1 MIASERQLRVMFLI
15 MIWAGKALGGRMNM
29 QHDENEL
36 YVEDNLIKPVPRDPY
51 MYQTSE
57 KKEDPRWVSQVRPPA
72 KSKSSNLVLSLVST
86 LLGAIQSEQCLER
99 LLCEL
104 GWSLSE
110 VEAARVVVQL
120 AGVYVPPEHA
130 HLLAA
135 LRDAVLR
142 IASCS
147 QYRCG
152 KLPSRDEL

>member
-1 MIASERQLRVMFLI
+1 MIGNTM
-15 MIWAGKALGGRMNM
+15 GGRMNV
-29 QHDENEL
+29 QYDENEL
-36 YVEDNLIKPVPRDPY
+36 YVENNLIKSSFHDADVYPA
-51 MYQTSE
+51 SE
-57 KKEDPRWVSQVRPPA
+57 RKEDPRVVSQVRPST
-72 KSKSSNLVLSLVST
+72 KYKNNNLVLSLVST

-142 IASCS
+142 SASCS